1 MASAEP
7 ADHFVDQTTWELLS
21 LLDRVGRRKERVL
34 VMEVN
39 NGNAGPSAVLMDFA
53 QGLFCR
59 DDTRAKQ
66 QQAERKEEEVKEV
79 EKLQPRLVF
88 MLWQAAVLKQLT
100 RWDHLDEALCNV
112 RNLLPS
118 LPQVLVL
125 VMIHPDSRE
134 ELHQAVGALRRMQCL
149 LDGALQLVVET
160 AVYSPGQPGGILEA
174 KRAACR
180 ALREVLN
187 CHEETK
193 LSRSAAYRL
202 PPPVTGLS
210 QDGGRS
216 SAVLRAGPHGSEEA
230 RGPHKKKKPFIEKK
244 KAVTFHLV
252 HRSQRDPLAADD
264 TAPQR
269 VLLPT
274 QKGHEE
280 QRREEQR
287 KYGVFFD
294 DDYDYLQHLREASGP
309 SELVPAVHGQQS
321 RIVVTSEGHIEDE
334 VQRISAPSIKLP
346 SSVFATEFEEDVGL
360 LNKAAPVSGP
370 RLDFDPDIVAALD
383 DDFDFDNPENIL
395 EDDFVLQANEPQ
407 KRGSGTEDE
416 DEWEDVEDDS
426 DEKDSCSN
434 DKDYDSEGPLS
445 DDGFNG
451 QTKEFLFMQEETRS
465 RFTEYSM
472 TSSVMRR
479 NEQLTLLDDRFEKF
493 FEQFDEDEIGAL
505 DNVELEGYINT
516 DNTRLQEVLNDYYKE
531 KAKNC
536 VKLDALEPC
545 EELDSAVNE
554 ESEEEKEEIVAV
566 VIEEPKEKW
575 DCESILSTYSNLY
588 NHPTLIKEPSKPKQ
602 IKVSHKTGIPL
613 HILPQKGPTA
623 KQIERM
629 QMIND
634 SDLPRASTQPRSK
647 DESKEDRK
655 ARKQAIKEE
664 RKERRMEKKAN
675 KLAFKLEKTRQE
687 KEILNVKQNL
697 QGLKLS

>member
-1 MASAEP
+1 
-7 ADHFVDQTTWELLS
+7 
-21 LLDRVGRRKERVL
+21 
-34 VMEVN
+34 
-39 NGNAGPSAVLMDFA
+39 
-53 QGLFCR
+53 
-59 DDTRAKQ
+59 
-66 QQAERKEEEVKEV
+66 
-79 EKLQPRLVF
+79 
-88 MLWQAAVLKQLT
+88 
-100 RWDHLDEALCNV
+100 
-112 RNLLPS
+112 
-118 LPQVLVL
+118 
-125 VMIHPDSRE
+125 
-134 ELHQAVGALRRMQCL
+134 
-149 LDGALQLVVET
+149 
-160 AVYSPGQPGGILEA
+160 
-174 KRAACR
+174 
-180 ALREVLN
+180 
-187 CHEETK
+187 
-193 LSRSAAYRL
+193 
-202 PPPVTGLS
+202 
-210 QDGGRS
+210 
-216 SAVLRAGPHGSEEA
+216 
-230 RGPHKKKKPFIEKK
+230 
-244 KAVTFHLV
+244 FHLV

-294 DDYDYLQHLREASGP
+294 DDYDYLQHLKEASGP
-309 SELVPAVHGQQS
+309 SELVPSVRGQQS
-321 RIVVTSEGHIEDE
+321 RI
-334 VQRISAPSIKLP
+334 APSIKLP

-407 KRGSGTEDE
+407 KGIILRYVGGNAEDE

-426 DEKDSCSN
+426 DENDSCSN
-434 DKDYDSEGPLS
+434 DKDCDSEGPLS
-445 DDGFNG
+445 DDGVNG
-451 QTKEFLFMQEETRS
+451 QRKEFLFMQEETRS
-465 RFTEYSM
+465 RFTDYSM

-516 DNTRLQEVLNDYYKE
+516 DNARLQEVLNDYYKE

-545 EELDSAVNE
+545 EDIDSPVNE
-554 ESEEEKEEIVAV
+554 QSEEEKEEIVAV

-588 NHPTLIKEPSKPKQ
+588 NHPTLIKEPSKPKP
-602 IKVSHKTGIPL
+602 IKISQKTGIPL
-613 HILPQKGPTA
+613 HILPQRALTA

-629 QMIND
+629 QMING

-647 DESKEDRK
+647 DKSKEDRK

-675 KLAFKLEKTRQE
+675 KLVFKLEKTRQE
-687 KEILNVKQNL
+687 KELLNLKQNV

>member
-1 MASAEP
+1 
-7 ADHFVDQTTWELLS
+7 
-21 LLDRVGRRKERVL
+21 
-34 VMEVN
+34 
-39 NGNAGPSAVLMDFA
+39 
-53 QGLFCR
+53 
-59 DDTRAKQ
+59 
-66 QQAERKEEEVKEV
+66 
-79 EKLQPRLVF
+79 
-88 MLWQAAVLKQLT
+88 
-100 RWDHLDEALCNV
+100 
-112 RNLLPS
+112 
-118 LPQVLVL
+118 
-125 VMIHPDSRE
+125 
-134 ELHQAVGALRRMQCL
+134 
-149 LDGALQLVVET
+149 
-160 AVYSPGQPGGILEA
+160 
-174 KRAACR
+174 
-180 ALREVLN
+180 
-187 CHEETK
+187 
-193 LSRSAAYRL
+193 
-202 PPPVTGLS
+202 
-210 QDGGRS
+210 
-216 SAVLRAGPHGSEEA
+216 
-230 RGPHKKKKPFIEKK
+230 KKKPFIEKK

-274 QKGHEE
+274 QKVNTLTKYISVYISKGHEE
-280 QRREEQR
+280 RRREEQR

-294 DDYDYLQHLREASGP
+294 DDYDYLQHLKEASGP
-309 SELVPAVHGQQS
+309 SELVPSVRGQQS
-321 RIVVTSEGHIEDE
+321 KIVVTNEGHIEDE
-334 VQRISAPSIKLP
+334 IERIPAPSIKLP

-395 EDDFVLQANEPQ
+395 EDDFVLQANELQ
-407 KRGSGTEDE
+407 KGGSGAEDE

-426 DEKDSCSN
+426 DEKDSCS
-434 DKDYDSEGPLS
+434 DDEDYDSEGPLS
-445 DDGFNG
+445 DDGVNG
-451 QTKEFLFMQEETRS
+451 HTKEFLFMQEETRS

-493 FEQFDEDEIGAL
+493 YEQFDEDEIGAL

-516 DNTRLQEVLNDYYKE
+516 DNARLQEVLNDYYKE

-545 EELDSAVNE
+545 EDLDSPVNE

-588 NHPTLIKEPSKPKQ
+588 NHPTLIKEPSKPKP
-602 IKVSHKTGIPL
+602 IKISQKTGIPL
-613 HILPQKGPTA
+613 HILPQKGLTA

-629 QMIND
+629 QMINS
-634 SDLPRASTQPRSK
+634 SDLPRVSTQPRSK

-687 KEILNVKQNL
+687 KELLNLKQNI